1 MTQQLPV
8 AVRDWDFPRGVASI
22 ALLVR
27 FGAERGVGRDA
38 LLRGTGLPPARLDDP
53 SAQVDAHQELTVARN
68 LVRALGDPPGLGL
81 DAGVRYRVT
90 TFGVFGFACISS
102 PTLRDAI
109 TFALRYLDL
118 SFIFCLPVVELS
130 PEELRFELRDDR
142 LPHDVRR
149 FLLERDVSAIQTVM
163 TDLLPG
169 GLTVRRLDFPFPE
182 PQDPDRYTAIFGVR
196 PRFAAPGH
204 FASIDPASL
213 RQPLPQA
220 SEHTVALCEAQCRDL
235 VSRRRARSGIA
246 HQVRDKLIRV
256 GGAVDMADVARE
268 LNVSTRTLRRRLE
281 DAGTSFRGLLDEVRQ
296 ALAEEMLATGAL
308 SVEDV
313 ALRLGYAEASSF
325 IYAFRRWTG
334 TTPARYLRSG
344 AARDSSGWTGP
355 PG

>member
-1 MTQQLPV
+1 MTRLLP
-8 AVRDWDFPRGVASI
+8 AVRDWDFPRGIASV

-27 FGAERGVGRDA
+27 FGSDRGVSRDT
-38 LLRGTGLPPARLDDP
+38 LLSGTGLPPARLDDP
-53 SAQVDAHQELTVARN
+53 AAQVDAHQELTVARN
-68 LVRALGDPPGLGL
+68 LVHALGDPPGLGL

-118 SFIFCLPVVELS
+118 SFIFCLPVVES
-130 PEELRFELRDDR
+130 RPDEMRFELRDDR

-149 FLLERDVSAIQTVM
+149 FLLERDVSAIHTVM
-163 TDLLPG
+163 HDLLPG
-169 GLTVRRLDFPFPE
+169 GLTVRRLEFRFPE
-182 PQDPDRYTAIFGVR
+182 PPDPARYHEVFGFR
-196 PRFAAPGH
+196 PRFGAPAH
-204 FASIDPASL
+204 LVAVDPASL

-256 GGAVDMADVARE
+256 DGAVAMADVARE
-268 LNVSTRTLRRRLE
+268 LNMSTRTLRRRLE

-334 TTPARYLRSG
+334 TTPARYLRAG
-344 AARDSSGWTGP
+344 VRE
-355 PG
+355 

>member
-1 MTQQLPV
+1 MAQLLPV
-8 AVRDWDFPRGVASI
+8 AVRDWDFPRGVASV

-27 FGAERGVGRDA
+27 FGAERGVPRDA
-38 LLRGTGLPPARLDDP
+38 LLRGTGLPPSRLDDP
-53 SAQVDAHQELTVARN
+53 AAQVDAHQELTVARN
-68 LVRALGDPPGLGL
+68 LVRELGDPPGLGL
-81 DAGVRYRVT
+81 EAGVRYRVT

-118 SFIFCLPVVELS
+118 SFIFCLPVDDRLDD
-130 PEELRFELRDDR
+130 ELRFELRDDG

-149 FLLERDVSAIQTVM
+149 FLLERDITAIHTVM
-163 TDLLPG
+163 HDLLPG
-169 GLTVRRLDFPFPE
+169 GLHVRRLQFRFP
-182 PQDPDRYTAIFGVR
+182 
-196 PRFAAPGH
+196 APP
-204 FASIDPASL
+204 DPARYAEVFGFRPAFGAPAHHVAIDAASL
-213 RQPLPQA
+213 GQPLPQA
-220 SEHTVALCEAQCRDL
+220 SAHTVALCEAQCREL

-256 GGAVDMADVARE
+256 GGTLAMEDVARE
-268 LNVSTRTLRRRLE
+268 LNISTRTLRRRLE

-334 TTPARYLRSG
+334 TTPARYLRAG
-344 AARDSSGWTGP
+344 KRA
-355 PG
+355 

>member
-1 MTQQLPV
+1 MAELLPV
-8 AVRDWDFPRGVASI
+8 AVRDWNFPRGIASA

-27 FGAERGVGRDA
+27 FGAERGVSREA
-38 LLRGTGLPPARLDDP
+38 LLRGTGLSPARLDDP
-53 SAQVDAHQELTVARN
+53 AAQVDAHQELAVARN
-68 LVRALGDPPGLGL
+68 LVRELGNPPGLGL

-109 TFALRYLDL
+109 GFALRYLDL
-118 SFIFCLPVVELS
+118 SFIFCLPVVELA
-130 PEELRFELRDDR
+130 EDELRFRLRDDG

-149 FLLERDVSAIQTVM
+149 FLLERDASAIHTVLH
-163 TDLLPG
+163 DLLPS
-169 GLTVRRLDFPFPE
+169 GLHLRSVDFPFPG
-182 PQDPDRYTAIFGVR
+182 PP
-196 PRFAAPGH
+196 
-204 FASIDPASL
+204 DPAGYAEVFGIHPGFDAPAHL
-213 RQPLPQA
+213 VTLDPAALGQPLPQA

-256 GGAVDMADVARE
+256 GGTVTMDEVALE
-268 LNVSTRTLRRRLE
+268 FNISTRTLRRRLE

-296 ALAEEMLATGAL
+296 TLAEEMLATGAL
-308 SVEDV
+308 TVEDV

-344 AARDSSGWTGP
+344 TRH
-355 PG
+355 